1 MLKLL
6 LNIVPFCI
14 VSSLLCMP
22 LLLFGQLS
30 KVHYIPPI
38 SVTTQIPNSEPE
50 YQFIYISTPSVNP
63 ITVVIKPIGAARAD
77 YIYKTISNSTPD
89 YFDIRNNNNALI
101 GMWETQLVIPESL
114 GTSILNDKGYII
126 EAEKPIYVSV
136 RLQSQA
142 QAGAIVSKGRAALSN
157 SFVFGGF
164 VNNTTRGNTPYNSF
178 FSVMAIEDGTEI
190 TIDFPKGV
198 VLHNY
203 GGSYPINV
211 ILDKNESYV
220 GILRSTENSN
230 NFDGLIGGR
239 LISDKNVAVVSG
251 STTGTNGIGRGHDY
265 GIDQLVGTE
274 NAGEEFI
281 FIRGESPKTVGG
293 NPYYDIENII
303 LVPLVAGTTYR
314 ANNGPVTPITGDYA
328 VIEGDA
334 YNNNDNMYVVASG
347 PVMAFQVI
355 GGVPNSPN
363 NPEPNQGM
371 FVVPPLNCT
380 AKGEI
385 NNIPFINEIGP
396 ANPQNGGIGI
406 VAEKGKDVFLNGP
419 LLSGAQP
426 TENPN
431 YVTYRISGLT
441 QTLYDVNS
449 TGELYVSYFTYRDS
463 STSGGFYSGFQSAP
477 ELVFDLDLIALG
489 ACIQNDLIINANNI
503 GALESYSWWY
513 NPDKMADEPQWQQV
527 GGGLNVSSI
536 APTEVG
542 WYQLRGAYTCG
553 GNAQN
558 ISSEA
563 IYIGNCPEDN
573 DNDGVVDN
581 LDLDE
586 DNDGIL

>member
-203 GGSYPINV
+203 GGS
-211 ILDKNESYV
+211 
-220 GILRSTENSN
+220 
-230 NFDGLIGGR
+230 
-239 LISDKNVAVVSG
+239 
-251 STTGTNGIGRGHDY
+251 
-265 GIDQLVGTE
+265 
-274 NAGEEFI
+274 
-281 FIRGESPKTVGG
+281 
-293 NPYYDIENII
+293 
-303 LVPLVAGTTYR
+303 
-314 ANNGPVTPITGDYA
+314 
-328 VIEGDA
+328 
-334 YNNNDNMYVVASG
+334 
-347 PVMAFQVI
+347 
-355 GGVPNSPN
+355 
-363 NPEPNQGM
+363 
-371 FVVPPLNCT
+371 
-380 AKGEI
+380 
-385 NNIPFINEIGP
+385 
-396 ANPQNGGIGI
+396 
-406 VAEKGKDVFLNGP
+406 
-419 LLSGAQP
+419 
-426 TENPN
+426 
-431 YVTYRISGLT
+431 
-441 QTLYDVNS
+441 
-449 TGELYVSYFTYRDS
+449 
-463 STSGGFYSGFQSAP
+463 
-477 ELVFDLDLIALG
+477 
-489 ACIQNDLIINANNI
+489 
-503 GALESYSWWY
+503 
-513 NPDKMADEPQWQQV
+513 
-527 GGGLNVSSI
+527 
-536 APTEVG
+536 
-542 WYQLRGAYTCG
+542 
-553 GNAQN
+553 
-558 ISSEA
+558 
-563 IYIGNCPEDN
+563 
-573 DNDGVVDN
+573 
-581 LDLDE
+581 
-586 DNDGIL
+586 